1 MGIVVVV
8 VGFVEVAVV
17 VDFEVEALLDAI
29 VGLLVTVVGGEV
41 LVVVVA
47 TGVVAVIDAV
57 EVVVVVVIFVEAVLL
72 RVVDLSVVLDLDLR
86 SLSRGVVSVT
96 VIDL

>member
-1 MGIVVVV
+1 MV

-47 TGVVAVIDAV
+47 TGVVDVIDAV
-57 EVVVVVVIFVEAVLL
+57 EVVVMVVIFVEAVFL
-72 RVVDLSVVLDLDLR
+72 RVVDPSVVLDLDLR
-86 SLSRGVVSVT
+86 SLSRCVVSVT

>member
-1 MGIVVVV
+1 MV

-29 VGLLVTVVGGEV
+29 VGLLVTVVGGEA

-47 TGVVAVIDAV
+47 TGVVDVIDAV

-86 SLSRGVVSVT
+86 SLSRCVVSVT